1 MNDITDPQEQ
11 ATDPVEE
18 QLLDETPP
26 TSDEFKVSQPG
37 NINPEVLQ
45 NISVNL
51 SIEVGRTNIKIKDLM
66 RLTQGS
72 VVELDRI
79 AGEPLD
85 LLVNDTVV
93 AQGEVVLVNDRYGI
107 RLTRVVPSTDRLK
120 SILFLNKYPSKKP
133 VCKRAFSI
141 VVDILGGLFFGIG
154 LTLEQFAKNQE
165 EHHRGDCKHQY
176 ITAETEITE
185 HVLEQGHHPRRHA
198 HAQQQKRQG
207 EQLGNHQDNAQQ
219 QRNLKRFH
227 GQSLLAN
234 LPIVPLSED
243 NTSDGTNTILVLLP
257 TAKDCTAWACNFLTS
272 NSMALAPPSLMAL
285 DTAATA

>member
-1 MNDITDPQEQ
+1 MNDT
-11 ATDPVEE
+11 TN
-18 QLLDETPP
+18 ETPEQNPEDDAASP
-26 TSDEFKVSQPG
+26 TAEEFQVSQPG

-120 SILFLNKYPSKKP
+120 SL
-133 VCKRAFSI
+133 
-141 VVDILGGLFFGIG
+141 
-154 LTLEQFAKNQE
+154 
-165 EHHRGDCKHQY
+165 
-176 ITAETEITE
+176 
-185 HVLEQGHHPRRHA
+185 
-198 HAQQQKRQG
+198 
-207 EQLGNHQDNAQQ
+207 
-219 QRNLKRFH
+219 
-227 GQSLLAN
+227 
-234 LPIVPLSED
+234 
-243 NTSDGTNTILVLLP
+243 
-257 TAKDCTAWACNFLTS
+257 
-272 NSMALAPPSLMAL
+272 
-285 DTAATA
+285 